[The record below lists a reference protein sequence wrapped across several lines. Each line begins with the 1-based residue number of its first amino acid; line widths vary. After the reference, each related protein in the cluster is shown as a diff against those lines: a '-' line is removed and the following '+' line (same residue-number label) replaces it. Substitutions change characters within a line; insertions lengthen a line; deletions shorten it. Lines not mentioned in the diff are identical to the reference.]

1 MAGTWPEHPEP
12 WERYALAYLSGF
24 QAWTPGDIVRRVTVF
39 SGTVTDALVTPADEY
54 GALNVNGT
62 ATDVSSELANDYIG
76 DEPWLKESVASRVAR
91 IVSLSNSGVP
101 VRIDPALQAVNVSWR
116 DVDAQ
121 PVMGLLQDLAQTTG
135 GVLWPVNHLTTGAY
149 LWMEDV
155 RDRAAVRELEL
166 SGDTIVIVSTS
177 DRPVYVMTACDILL
191 DPITLASTVKD
202 VLTSVSVSWLE
213 QTLDE
218 DGLPAPTERTVTSRD
233 APAMDAYGL
242 RSMSV
247 STELTSA
254 TDATEIADRHLARSR
269 AADWRVSGYTLDTGI
284 LDETVSVADA
294 DRMAALMAL
303 LDATS
308 RVGLPLSVTELP
320 AWLPDTVAGVY
331 VEGGSYDYSDGY
343 WRLALNISPGTA
355 AGQSVTWEQLDAT
368 WQWNQF
374 DAAVSFVDLYGVGP

>member
-1 MAGTWPEHPEP
+1 
-12 WERYALAYLSGF
+12 
-24 QAWTPGDIVRRVTVF
+24 VF
-39 SGTVTDALVTPADEY
+39 SGTVTDAVVTPAAEW
-54 GALNVNGT
+54 GALQIDGT

-76 DEPWLKESVASRVAR
+76 DEPWLKESVAQRVAR
-91 IVSLSNSGVP
+91 IVALSNSGVP
-101 VRIDPALQAVNVSWR
+101 VRIDPALQPVQVSWR

-149 LWMEDV
+149 LWMEDT

-166 SGDTIVIVSTS
+166 AGDAIVIVSTS
-177 DRPVYVMTACDILL
+177 DRPVFVMTACDILL

-202 VLTSVSVSWLE
+202 VLTSVSVTWLE

-233 APAMDAYGL
+233 TAAMDLYGL

-247 STELTSA
+247 STEL
-254 TDATEIADRHLARSR
+254 ATEADAIEIANRHLARSR
-269 AADWRVSGYTLDTGI
+269 AADWRVAGYTLDTSI
-284 LDETVSVADA
+284 LDDAVSVSDT
-294 DRMAALMAL
+294 DRMAALMSL

-320 AWLPDTVAGVY
+320 SWLPSTVGGVY
-331 VEGGSYDYSDGY
+331 VEGGSYDFTDGY
-343 WRLALNISPGTA
+343 WRLTLNISPGTA
-355 AGQSVTWEQLDAT
+355 AGRSVTWEELDPA
-368 WQWNQF
+368 WKWNQF
-374 DAAVSFVDLYGVGP
+374 DASISWVDLYGVGP

>member
-1 MAGTWPEHPEP
+1 
-12 WERYALAYLSGF
+12 
-24 QAWTPGDIVRRVTVF
+24 
-39 SGTVTDALVTPADEY
+39 
-54 GALNVNGT
+54 
-62 ATDVSSELANDYIG
+62 
-76 DEPWLKESVASRVAR
+76 
-91 IVSLSNSGVP
+91 
-101 VRIDPALQAVNVSWR
+101 
-116 DVDAQ
+116 
-121 PVMGLLQDLAQTTG
+121 
-135 GVLWPVNHLTTGAY
+135 
-149 LWMEDV
+149 MEDI
-155 RDRAAVRELEL
+155 RERAAVRELEL

-202 VLTSVSVSWLE
+202 VLTSVSVSWLD
-213 QTLDE
+213 QTLDD

-233 APAMDAYGL
+233 AVAMDLYGL

-247 STELTSA
+247 TTELTSA

-269 AADWRVSGYTLDTGI
+269 VAAWRVSGYTLDTSI
-284 LDETVSVADA
+284 LDETVSVSDA

-320 AWLPDTVAGVY
+320 VWLPDTVAGVY

-355 AGQSVTWEQLDAT
+355 AGRSVTWEELDAT
-368 WQWNQF
+368 WQWDQF
-374 DAAVSFVDLYGVGP
+374 DAAISWTDLYGVGP